1 MLPIVNMD
9 HIQTTRLIDL
19 SHEAVI
25 CDAEEVEHL
34 RHCEECDDLLQTF
47 AKQSQLMRDMLH
59 EAKRSSVSPFEKKA
73 A

>member
-1 MLPIVNMD
+1 MD

-19 SHEAVI
+19 SHEPLI

-34 RHCEECDDLLQTF
+34 RHCEECDGLLQMF

-59 EAKRSSVSPFEKKA
+59 EAKRSSVSPFEKNA